1 MASDKYFTTIKDG
14 QLAVATVAQ
23 SGSII
28 PEPGKDPSKYTTCL
42 VQTDDG
48 VQQCLKTIDLNGGG
62 GGGYVLPKATA
73 ETLGGVK
80 IGNGL
85 SSDSEGTASVDYAT
99 DTTVGGVRLV
109 FDPGQG
115 VLNIITQD

>member
-1 MASDKYFTTIKDG
+1 MPSDKYLTTLKDG

-42 VQTDDG
+42 VQTGDG
-48 VQQCLKTIDLNGGG
+48 VQQCVKTFSVGGG

-85 SSDSEGTASVDYAT
+85 SSETDGTASVAYAT
-99 DTTVGGVRLV
+99 DATVGGVRLV
-109 FDPGQG
+109 FDPGHG